1 MIFPNYLTYTCVNYA
16 YSDLIHRFV
25 ETLNFI
31 APARR
36 IRVKANS
43 KPYFDDQIMLAIK
56 RRNSN
61 ILYRKFKHFRLETD
75 KVNFEAAKMHR
86 K

>member
-16 YSDLIHRFV
+16 YSDLIYRFV

-43 KPYFDDQIMLAIK
+43 KPYFDDQLC
-56 RRNSN
+56 
-61 ILYRKFKHFRLETD
+61 
-75 KVNFEAAKMHR
+75 
-86 K
+86 